1 MVNPDIEKF
10 ATDLGLQL
18 VPAASGEQHDH
29 LMLLTG
35 KDEGPEIFLEN
46 PKDGGGV
53 QSLDDRAGVVCI
65 PATGVGAG
73 GTQALFATA
82 RDALTMMANPDVV
95 SALIWVSTVSLDDGP
110 ALDKAIS
117 YVAWSEKMNQRIE
130 KEGLTFQEAADQV
143 LAEACEEVITL

>member
-65 PATGVGAG
+65 PATGIGAG
-73 GTQALFATA
+73 GVEALFATA
-82 RDALTMMANPDVV
+82 RDALNKMADQDFI
-95 SALIWVSTVSLDDGP
+95 SALLWVSTGALDDGP
-110 ALDKAIS
+110 ALEKALS
-117 YVAWSEKMNQRIE
+117 YVVWSEQMNQRIA
-130 KEGLTFQEAADQV
+130 KEDLTFQEAADQV
-143 LAEACEEVITL
+143 LADACEEVITL